1 MKNYKKSL
9 LIFGSACMLSLSTT
23 IGFANSSYSSVVP
36 TDNVCYN
43 TKVEMGRSIDSQD
56 ITAVPATKI
65 ADTSAN
71 TKVDM
76 NRGSDSQK
84 ITAAAATKIAN
95 TTANTKVD
103 MERGSDSQQ
112 LTAVNTCYGSVN

>member
-9 LIFGSACMLSLSTT
+9 LIFGSACILSLSTT
-23 IGFANSSYSSVVP
+23 MAFANSSTEP
-36 TDNVCYN
+36 TNNVCYN

-65 ADTSAN
+65 ADSTN

-76 NRGSDSQK
+76 DRGTDSQN
-84 ITAAAATKIAN
+84 ITAASATKIAN
-95 TTANTKVD
+95 TKTNTKVD
-103 MERGSDSQQ
+103 MERGTDSQQ
-112 LTAVNTCYGSVN
+112 LTAVSATNIACNGSVY